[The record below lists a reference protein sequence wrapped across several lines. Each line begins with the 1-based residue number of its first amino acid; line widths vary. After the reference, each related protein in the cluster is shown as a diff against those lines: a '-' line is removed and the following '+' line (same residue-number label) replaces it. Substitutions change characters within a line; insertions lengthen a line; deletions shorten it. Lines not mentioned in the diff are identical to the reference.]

1 MTTELTKTVPLF
13 AADVDPRLLALSA
26 LYNDLNTTLNLQMAE
41 LRKGDLSQGKPIIKK
56 LDELCS
62 VLLALIKAEEAYH
75 EKIKS
80 NAGGERID
88 AEALRADIGGKRDRI
103 RAARRAGEVPRG
115 ADG

>member
-1 MTTELTKTVPLF
+1 MTIQTQTALVFSP
-13 AADVDPRLLALSA
+13 DVDPRLIALSA
-26 LYNDLNTTLNLQMAE
+26 LYDDLNTTLNLQMAE

-80 NAGGERID
+80 TAGAERVD
-88 AEALRADIGGKRDRI
+88 AEILRADIGRKLDRI
-103 RAARRAGEVPRG
+103 RATRNAEEVSGGP
-115 ADG
+115 DG